1 MSRDQLIRMRGA
13 WDARHWIK
21 VPALSHDADGLQVQ
35 SHLAEINGVGEVEYY
50 PGKHR
55 IRVTYD
61 QTRIDYDSLLQQLEA
76 HGFPAANDWWSR
88 QKGAWFQYLD
98 RNARENANAPEPPCC
113 SNPRGISGSRGRKS

>member
-1 MSRDQLIRMRGA
+1 MSREQFIRMRGA
-13 WDARHWIK
+13 WDTRHWIK

-35 SHLAEINGVGEVEYY
+35 QHLAEIDGVGEVECH
-50 PGKHR
+50 PGKRR

-61 QTRIDYDSLLQQLEA
+61 QTRTDYDSLLQQLEVL
-76 HGFPAANDWWSR
+76 GFPAANDWWSR

-113 SNPRGISGSRGRKS
+113 SNPRGISGGRGRKS